1 MSEQSLRWYCQD
13 SAQELR
19 REIENILLQLGP

>member
-1 MSEQSLRWYCQD
+1 MSEQILRWYCQD

-19 REIENILLQLGP
+19 RQIENLLLQLGP